1 MLIAAGHQVTGTTRS
16 PDRAAWL
23 QGVGA
28 EPAVLDVFDADA
40 LRDAVVQARPG
51 IVIHQ
56 LTDLAA
62 GFGPDALRAN
72 AMLRQVGT
80 RNLVA
85 ATLAARAGRLIA
97 QSGAWLYADGPL
109 PHLETD
115 PLRSPGDFPDDP
127 VLPGILE
134 LERLVTQTPG
144 SDGIVLRYGF
154 LYGPGTVTSKP
165 GDLPSVHVAAAAR
178 AALLAV
184 DRGAGGI
191 YNVVDEGAEVSGLRA
206 RSELGWDPDARA

>member
-1 MLIAAGHQVTGTTRS
+1 
-16 PDRAAWL
+16 
-23 QGVGA
+23 
-28 EPAVLDVFDADA
+28 VLDVFDADA
-40 LRDAVVQARPG
+40 LRDAVAQSRPDV
-51 IVIHQ
+51 VIHQ

-85 ATLAARAGRLIA
+85 AALATGAGRLIA

-109 PHLETD
+109 PHVEAD
-115 PLRSPGDFPDDP
+115 PLRSPEDFPDDP

-134 LERLVTQTPG
+134 LERLVLRTAG
-144 SDGIVLRYGF
+144 FDGIVLRYGF
-154 LYGPGTVTSKP
+154 LYGPGTVGQEP

-184 DRGAGGI
+184 DRGAAGS
-191 YNVVDEGAEVSGLRA
+191 YNIVDDGSQVSGRRA